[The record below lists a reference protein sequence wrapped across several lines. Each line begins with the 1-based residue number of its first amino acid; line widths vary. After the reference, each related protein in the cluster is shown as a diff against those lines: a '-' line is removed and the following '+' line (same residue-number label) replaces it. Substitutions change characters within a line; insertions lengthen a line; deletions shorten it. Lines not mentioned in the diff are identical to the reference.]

1 MLIILGRDFSPVRH
15 PLLSLGDH
23 PLDALVLHA
32 GDALLGEVFF
42 YLGLVHSVHR
52 DASPQFDKL
61 VV

>member
-1 MLIILGRDFSPVRH
+1 MLVVFGCSLSSRAH
-15 PLLSLGDH
+15 PLLPLGDH
-23 PLDALVLHA
+23 PLDPLVLHA

-42 YLGLVHSVHR
+42 YLGLVHPVHR